1 MARTTDNEELIATPE
16 ERPLFKQKI
25 SRYKKVFIYVRRVVE
40 RTISCNVNNAAKV
53 ITYYWLL
60 SFFPIVIFV
69 GNVIPFLHLDA
80 KVIMTYLEMAFPGQI
95 MPLIR
100 PIVSSL
106 LHKSSSGLL
115 SFGVIATLWAGSRG
129 TNAIRNS
136 MNDAY
141 QIDSSNIYSNVPLQN
156 AIVRRIFSFLMTFI
170 FIIAL
175 LAIVVVFTFGQ
186 QFLEWLIPTFQ
197 LSDTILDVFLTWKW
211 PVIVGVIV
219 LAIMFL
225 QYVLPSARL
234 KLWTILPGTI
244 FTSGTWILL
253 TQGFSLYVR
262 YFARSFNSY
271 GTIGTLIVALLWLN
285 FAATLLM
292 IGSVVNAVFNESW
305 HGDELIFS
313 NRFTRLLKR

>member
-1 MARTTDNEELIATPE
+1 MDHDDVVAVSEEK
-16 ERPLFKQKI
+16 PLFRQQI
-25 SRYKKVFIYVRRVVE
+25 PWYKKIFIFIRRIVE
-40 RTISCNVNNAAKV
+40 RTISCNVSNAAKV

-60 SFFPIVIFV
+60 SFFPIIIFV

-80 KVIMTYLEMAFPGQI
+80 AVIMSYLEMAFPGQI

-106 LHKSSSGLL
+106 LHKSSGGLL

-129 TNAIRNS
+129 TNAMRNS

-141 QIDSSNIYSNVPLQN
+141 QIDSSNIYSDIPIQN
-156 AIVRRIFSFLMTFI
+156 AAVRRIFSFIMTFF
-170 FIIAL
+170 FIVAL

-186 QFLEWLIPTFQ
+186 QFLEWLIPTFD

-211 PVIVGVIV
+211 PVIVSVIV
-219 LAIMFL
+219 LVIMFL

-234 KLWTILPGTI
+234 KFWTTIPGTI
-244 FTSGTWILL
+244 FTSGTWIIL

-292 IGSVVNAVFNESW
+292 IGSVINAVFNESW
-305 HGDELIFS
+305 HGHELTFS
-313 NRFTRLLKR
+313 SRITKLLKR

>member
-1 MARTTDNEELIATPE
+1 MGNEEIMETSE
-16 ERPLFKQKI
+16 ETPLFRQKI
-25 SRYKKVFIYVRRVVE
+25 PWYKKIFIYIRRIVE
-40 RTISCNVNNAAKV
+40 RTIACNVSNEAKV

-69 GNVIPFLHLDA
+69 GNIIPFLHLDA
-80 KVIMTYLEMAFPGQI
+80 KVIMSYLEMAFPGQI

-106 LHKSSSGLL
+106 LHKSSGGLL

-141 QIDSSNIYSNVPLQN
+141 QIDSSNIYSDVPIQN
-156 AIVRRIFSFLMTFI
+156 AIVRRLLSFIMTFF

-175 LAIVVVFTFGQ
+175 LAIVVIFTFGQ

-197 LSDTILDVFLTWKW
+197 LPDTILDVFLTWKW
-211 PVIVGVIV
+211 PVIVVVIV
-219 LAIMFL
+219 LAIAFL
-225 QYVLPSARL
+225 QYVLPTARL
-234 KLWTILPGTI
+234 KFWTILPGTI
-244 FTSGTWILL
+244 FTSGTWIIL

-292 IGSVVNAVFNESW
+292 IGSVINAVFNESW
-305 HGDELIFS
+305 HGERLTFS
-313 NRFTRLLKR
+313 NRFSKLLKR